1 MTIHQTQVICHR
13 CGYNDNPINT
23 TLCQNCS
30 YPLNLSNISTSRKSS
45 AIPWSAVPLVGLL
58 LLTVLLYFVWRDRGV
73 SPTKAGYPAF
83 KVATPIGQ
91 SRSALT
97 DISPISGLPLYNEL
111 RDVPNVPKGLYLY
124 GGAMASAALR
134 SKSVLH
140 ELAHAHP
147 EFRLRYTDPLNVPP
161 DSGKGIEMVLNGEL
175 SFAESFRPLK
185 NSEYKEAKL
194 HGFSLKQIPVAM
206 GGIAFYTH
214 TGVKLPGI
222 SLSQVQQIFNGKL
235 TNWKQLGGPNLPIVP
250 VSQDPDA
257 KVDTSFLLQGL
268 PGSDRQFGRNVRVV
282 RDTTAAIRKVA
293 STPGAIGYGAQALV
307 VGQRTIQLLGLAKGE
322 SKNYVQPITP
332 FGTVNK
338 QALLNGTY
346 PLIKRIF
353 VIIREDGELD
363 ELAGKAY
370 VNMLLSDQGQKLVD
384 RAGYLPIR

>member
-1 MTIHQTQVICHR
+1 MTTNRTKVVCRR
-13 CGYNDNPINT
+13 CGYDDNPINAT
-23 TLCQNCS
+23 HCQKCN
-30 YPLNLSNISTSRKSS
+30 YTLNLSDISINNSP
-45 AIPWSAVPLVGLL
+45 AIPWSVVPLVGLL
-58 LLTVLLYFVWRDRGV
+58 LLTLGFYFLWRINK
-73 SPTKAGYPAF
+73 SPTTADSPVTVAKPA
-83 KVATPIGQ
+83 KRGSPLA
-91 SRSALT
+91 
-97 DISPISGLPLYNEL
+97 DISPVSGLQPYNDL
-111 RDVPNVPKGLYLY
+111 RDVPNVPKGVYPY

-140 ELAHAHP
+140 ELARAHP

-175 SFAESFRPLK
+175 SFAESFRPLN
-185 NSEYKEAKL
+185 NSEYNLAKL
-194 HGFSLKQIPVAM
+194 RGFTLKQIPVAM

-214 TGVKLPGI
+214 PSVNLRGI
-222 SLSQVQQIFNGKL
+222 SLGQMQQIFSGKL

-250 VSQDPDA
+250 INQDPDA
-257 KVDTSFLLQGL
+257 KPSTSFLLQGL
-268 PGSDRQFGRNVRVV
+268 VGSDRRFGRNVQVV

-307 VGQRTIQLLGLAKGE
+307 VGQRTIHLLGLAKGK
-322 SKNYVQPITP
+322 SKDYVPPITP

-363 ELAGKAY
+363 ELAGRAY

-384 RAGYLPIR
+384 KAGYLPIR